1 MLLYKPYSGKNFEG
15 IQESPFNKG
24 AVALAT
30 GGSQKGEPNYLP
42 YNKNLIQKARELRNK
57 ATPEENKLWYQYLA
71 KSQVRFMRQK
81 IIDNYILDF
90 YCPSKKIGIEID
102 GSQHYTEEGM
112 KYDKIRTEVLET
124 YKIRIIRFTN
134 EQIRK
139 NFIEVCE
146 YIEAIVNNIRNR
158 KQV

>member
-1 MLLYKPYSGKNFEG
+1 
-15 IQESPFNKG
+15 
-24 AVALAT
+24 
-30 GGSQKGEPNYLP
+30 
-42 YNKNLIQKARELRNK
+42 
-57 ATPEENKLWYQYLA
+57 
-71 KSQVRFMRQK
+71 MRQK

-146 YIEAIVNNIRNR
+146 YIETIVNNIRNR
-158 KQV
+158 KRV

>member
-1 MLLYKPYSGKNFEG
+1 
-15 IQESPFNKG
+15 
-24 AVALAT
+24 
-30 GGSQKGEPNYLP
+30 
-42 YNKNLIQKARELRNK
+42 
-57 ATPEENKLWYQYLA
+57 
-71 KSQVRFMRQK
+71 
-81 IIDNYILDF
+81 
-90 YCPSKKIGIEID
+90 
-102 GSQHYTEEGM
+102 M

-146 YIEAIVNNIRNR
+146 HIETIVNNIRNR

>member
-1 MLLYKPYSGKNFEG
+1 MEVNI
-15 IQESPFNKG
+15 IQRK
-24 AVALAT
+24 V
-30 GGSQKGEPNYLP
+30 
-42 YNKNLIQKARELRNK
+42 
-57 ATPEENKLWYQYLA
+57 
-71 KSQVRFMRQK
+71 
-81 IIDNYILDF
+81 
-90 YCPSKKIGIEID
+90 
-102 GSQHYTEEGM
+102 

>member
-1 MLLYKPYSGKNFEG
+1 MLLYKPYSEKNFEG

-30 GGSQKGEPNYLP
+30 GGSQKENQIYLP

-57 ATPEENKLWYQYLA
+57 AAPEENKLWYQYLA
-71 KSQVRFMRQK
+71 KSQV
-81 IIDNYILDF
+81 
-90 YCPSKKIGIEID
+90 S
-102 GSQHYTEEGM
+102 M
-112 KYDKIRTEVLET
+112 KYDKIQTKVLET

-146 YIEAIVNNIRNR
+146 YIETIVNNIRNR
-158 KQV
+158 KRV

>member
-1 MLLYKPYSGKNFEG
+1 
-15 IQESPFNKG
+15 
-24 AVALAT
+24 
-30 GGSQKGEPNYLP
+30 
-42 YNKNLIQKARELRNK
+42 
-57 ATPEENKLWYQYLA
+57 
-71 KSQVRFMRQK
+71 
-81 IIDNYILDF
+81 
-90 YCPSKKIGIEID
+90 
-102 GSQHYTEEGM
+102 M

-158 KQV
+158 KRV